1 MNNFAALCHV
11 TFSPLRQWP
20 QDATPWALARL
31 WAVYSPSFVSLL
43 SCFCLYKN
51 TFPFVHCVLWVKRFI
66 ISFWTSRMLNATW
79 MCFVFEFSEWTFS
92 PLICTWSACLAQ
104 LSAPP
109 LSHSFIHSIL
119 TEQTL
124 CLRYSAGSLVFRR
137 DVVPDPRGSG
147 FSSTRSI
154 HVCAIT
160 KLAELRE
167 SWQ

>member
-66 ISFWTSRMLNATW
+66 ISFRTSQMLNATW
-79 MCFVFEFSEWTFS
+79 ICVSCSNFLSGLSLPSFAPGVHAWLSFQPLPCLIHSFTQYSLSRLCASDILQGAWFSEE
-92 PLICTWSACLAQ
+92 TWFLTPEALVSVLLGPSMYA
-104 LSAPP
+104 LS
-109 LSHSFIHSIL
+109 
-119 TEQTL
+119 QN
-124 CLRYSAGSLVFRR
+124 
-137 DVVPDPRGSG
+137 
-147 FSSTRSI
+147 
-154 HVCAIT
+154 
-160 KLAELRE
+160 
-167 SWQ
+167 

>member
-11 TFSPLRQWP
+11 TFSPLRQCP
-20 QDATPWALARL
+20 QDATPWVLARL
-31 WAVYSPSFVSLL
+31 WAVYSPSFVS
-43 SCFCLYKN
+43 FCLYKN
-51 TFPFVHCVLWVKRFI
+51 TFPFIHCVLWVKRFI

-79 MCFVFEFSEWTFS
+79 ICVSCSNFLSGLSLPSFAPGVHAWLSFQ
-92 PLICTWSACLAQ
+92 PLPCLI
-104 LSAPP
+104 
-109 LSHSFIHSIL
+109 HSFTQYSL
-119 TEQTL
+119 SRL
-124 CLRYSAGSLVFRR
+124 CASGRLVFRR

-154 HVCAIT
+154 HVCAVT